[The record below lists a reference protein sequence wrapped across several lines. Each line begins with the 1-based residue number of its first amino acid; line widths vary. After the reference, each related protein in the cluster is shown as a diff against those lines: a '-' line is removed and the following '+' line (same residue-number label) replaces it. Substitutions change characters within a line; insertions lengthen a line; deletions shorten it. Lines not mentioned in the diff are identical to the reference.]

1 MYGKTTALAR
11 GLAGTGTVAVVAYQ
25 PLVLLAV
32 GAVLVLIVIGVML
45 PAVWSRKKIRREA
58 AHAVLRLLLPVRS
71 PPLNE

>member
-1 MYGKTTALAR
+1 MSPVGALAR
-11 GLAGTGTVAVVAYQ
+11 GMVGTGTVAVVAYQ

-32 GAVLVLIVIGVML
+32 GAVLVLIVVGVIL
-45 PAVWSRKKIRREA
+45 PAVWSRKRIRREA